1 MAKKITILCPY
12 CFKSFNREE
21 VQVQCKNYRTVMKV
35 NENGSSVTQ
44 DECIPEED
52 DAFNNYW
59 GTRTKIKY
67 IFDANLTSR
76 ELGGLFRK
84 PQLIQEKKC
93 PRCGVASTNFVCPHC
108 HNRLPV
114 EMIEKGCEIISV
126 VGGPASGKSNYI
138 VALIHELKKYGSRLG
153 LSVTLQQVGRTD
165 KEKTSNKY
173 KEFYKI
179 VFEDHMALPK
189 TPEVKHPIPWI
200 MRLESNTTGKAV
212 YLVFYDTAGEA
223 FNDPDKMARDAE
235 YLQHSKA
242 VIVAFDTL
250 GVPKIKRILEKK
262 GIDVGYQISK
272 YEYMWDT
279 IKNNNRDNKA
289 LKMTDRPYAFVF
301 TKFDA
306 VIDNSKDLDFNLDAF
321 VDDNGKF
328 TNSSFVNT
336 GVVNM
341 SELKNCSTAIKEA
354 LRGPWHEEV
363 EEGLANDTEALWK
376 DNGMF
381 FGVSALGGMK
391 DTLSIRTEGTEDHQ
405 VVKPVKVLDPLIW
418 ILVKLGGFG
427 INAQ

>member
-12 CFKSFNREE
+12 CFKAFNREE
-21 VQVQCKNYRTVMKV
+21 VQVQCRNFQTVMKV

-44 DECIPEED
+44 DICPPEED
-52 DAFNNYW
+52 ESFNNYW
-59 GTRTKIKY
+59 GTRTKIKH
-67 IFDANLTSR
+67 IFDANLTSK

-84 PQLIQEKKC
+84 PQLIQEKEC
-93 PRCGVASTNFVCPHC
+93 PRCHVSSLNFVCPHC

-138 VALIHELKKYGSRLG
+138 VSLIHELKKYGNRLG
-153 LSVTLQQVGRTD
+153 LSVTLQQVGRND
-165 KEKTSNKY
+165 KEKTTNKY
-173 KEFYKI
+173 REFYQI
-179 VFEDHMALPK
+179 VFEQHMALPK

-223 FNDPDKMARDAE
+223 FNDTEKMARDAE

-272 YEYMWDT
+272 YEYMWET
-279 IKNNNRDNKA
+279 IKNNNTDNTA
-289 LKMTDRPYAFVF
+289 LKMTERPYAFVF

-306 VIDNSKDLDFNLDAF
+306 VIDNASDLDFSINAF

-328 TNSSFVNT
+328 TNSSFVDT

-341 SELKNCSTAIKEA
+341 SELKACSDSIRKA
-354 LRGPWHEEV
+354 LRGPWNEEV
-363 EEGLANDTEALWK
+363 EEDLANDTESLWK

-391 DTLSIRTEGTEDHQ
+391 DTLSIRTEGAEDHQ

>member
-12 CFKSFNREE
+12 CFKPFRREE
-21 VQVQCKNYRTVMKV
+21 VQVQCKNFQTVQRV

-44 DECIPEED
+44 EICPPEED
-52 DAFNNYW
+52 EAFNSYW
-59 GTRTKIKY
+59 GTRTRVKH

-84 PQLIQEKKC
+84 PQLIQEKEC
-93 PRCGVASTNFVCPHC
+93 PRCGVSSSNFVCPHC

-138 VALIHELKKYGSRLG
+138 VALIHELKKFGSRLG
-153 LSVTLQQVGRTD
+153 LSVTLQQVGRSD
-165 KEKTSNKY
+165 NEKTNKMY
-173 KEFYKI
+173 EKAKQT
-179 VFEDHMALPK
+179 VFEEHMALPK

-200 MRLESNTTGKAV
+200 LRLESKTTEKAV

-223 FNDPDKMARDAE
+223 FNDPDKIARDAE

-250 GVPKIKRILEKK
+250 GVPKIKRILEGK
-262 GIDVGYQISK
+262 GIDVGYQISR
-272 YEYMWDT
+272 YEYMWET
-279 IKNNNRDNKA
+279 IKNINNHNA
-289 LKMTDRPYAFVF
+289 ELKMTSRPYAFVF
-301 TKFDA
+301 TKFDT
-306 VIDNSKDLDFNLDAF
+306 VIDNARDLNFSIDAF

-328 TNSSFVNT
+328 INSSFVND
-336 GVVNM
+336 GRVDL
-341 SELKNCSTAIKEA
+341 SEMKNCSMAIKEA
-354 LRGPWHEEV
+354 LRGPWNEEV
-363 EEGLANDTEALWK
+363 EEGLANDIETLWK

-391 DTLSIRTEGTEDHQ
+391 DSLSIRTEDASDHKE
-405 VVKPVKVLDPLIW
+405 VKPVKVLDPLIW

-427 INAQ
+427 IETK